1 VGQELYRLILVDFFC
16 TLVHAFVGESLWRYV
31 CETSSARCFERTNW
45 SLRMFRFTGGRIL
58 CVRLILRLF
67 SDRVLKRRRRPA
79 FDVSRNALELVYGQ
93 TLTWYRETF
102 SLFCLFSYF
111 RPPITFRFVLSRLG
125 VFFAPLLPVVQ
136 LIKLLLL
143 FYVKKVGQ

>member
-1 VGQELYRLILVDFFC
+1 
-16 TLVHAFVGESLWRYV
+16 
-31 CETSSARCFERTNW
+31 
-45 SLRMFRFTGGRIL
+45 MFRFTGGRIL
-58 CVRLILRLF
+58 CARLILRLF
-67 SDRVLKRRRRPA
+67 SDRVLKRRRRPV

-102 SLFCLFSYF
+102 SLFCLFWYF
-111 RPPITFRFVLSRLG
+111 RPPISFCFVLSRLG